1 MEMLAALNHVAD
13 GHNFSREAMQAV
25 FRLVMTGGAT
35 PVQIAALLMGM
46 RCKGET
52 VDEIAGAASTMR
64 ELSTR
69 VAVDVPY
76 LVDTCGTGGSTNKLF
91 NISTASA
98 IVAAAAGAR
107 VAKHGNRKAS
117 SQSGAADVLEAAGVK
132 IVLTPEQIARCIRD
146 VGVGF
151 MFAPSHHSAMK
162 YVAPVRADLRIR
174 TMMNVLGPLTNP
186 AGARRQVMGVFAKVW
201 LRRLTEVL
209 QLLGS
214 EAVMLVNCQGLDE
227 FGLHAPTDV
236 CELKDGEI
244 REYQVTP
251 ESVGLRTQSADPLRS
266 DSIESSLKLV
276 RTALSSEDGPAAD
289 IVAMNAGAAIYI
301 SGVATSMKH
310 GVVMA
315 QDALAS
321 GLAKEKLDELVRI
334 SSLMAESR

>member
-13 GHNFSREAMQAV
+13 GHHFTREAMQAV
-25 FRLVMTGGAT
+25 FRIVMTGGAT

-52 VDEIAGAASTMR
+52 AEEIAGAATTMR

-69 VAVDVPY
+69 VSVDVPY
-76 LVDTCGTGGSTNKLF
+76 LVDTCGTGGSSAKLF

-98 IVAAAAGAR
+98 IVAAAAGAH

-132 IVLTPEQIARCIRD
+132 IMLTPEQIARCITD

-162 YVAPVRADLRIR
+162 HVAPVRADLKIR
-174 TMMNVLGPLTNP
+174 TLMNVLGPLTNP
-186 AGARRQVMGVFAKVW
+186 AGARRQVMGVFSRVW
-201 LRRLTEVL
+201 LRKLTEVL

-214 EAVMLVNCQGLDE
+214 EAVMLVNCAGLDE

-236 CELKDGEI
+236 CELRNGEI

-251 ESVGLRTQSADPLRS
+251 ESVGLQTQSVDSLRS
-266 DSIESSLKLV
+266 DSVASSLKLV
-276 RTALSSEDGPAAD
+276 RSALSRDDGPATD
-289 IVAMNAGAAIYI
+289 IVALNAGAAIYV
-301 SGVATSMKH
+301 SGVATSLKY
-310 GVVMA
+310 GVEMA
-315 QDALAS
+315 KDAIAA
-321 GLAKEKLDELVRI
+321 GLAREKLDELVRI
-334 SSLMAESR
+334 SSLMAESA